1 MLEYLIEIEEQTVQ
15 CIFISGESN
24 ISLSVGESPL
34 VRSDKKTSSSL
45 VFERKRKTQH
55 ACTGLR
61 LSQGRGKFRGY
72 SNSYVF
78 GGIRKNR
85 ERFLSRIFI
94 GLLPEI
100 DWSGGEKV
108 LHEVNGSRFGKKLS
122 IDDFFLSIQIEKTYL
137 SDELKRGF

>member
-1 MLEYLIEIEEQTVQ
+1 MNSIV
-15 CIFISGESN
+15 CSFKSGESD
-24 ISLSVGESPL
+24 ILLSVGESPR

-45 VFERKRKTQH
+45 VFERKRQTQH

-61 LSQGRGKFRGY
+61 LSQERGKSRGY

-78 GGIRKNR
+78 GGIRKNG

-108 LHEVNGSRFGKKLS
+108 LHEVNGSRFGKQIF